1 MKSLLDKRLLIVT
14 GKGGTGKSVITAAL
28 ALLGPREG
36 KRTLVCEINGDER
49 VTQLLG
55 ISPAGPEISQRA
67 ENLWT
72 VNVQPQAAMREY
84 ALMRLRLESIYKAVF
99 ENRFVRYFL
108 RFIPS
113 LQELVML
120 GKALYHL
127 EEKLPDGSGRFDLL
141 VLDAP
146 ATGHAIS
153 FLSLP
158 AVLSETVPPGAM
170 HREVEKMRAL
180 LEDEAITA
188 VALVTLP
195 EEMPVNETLD
205 LAAALVQ
212 RQLHPQVVVLNAFTA
227 PRFAEA
233 DLAELRGKPRLLAIA
248 EEHRLLARSS
258 EEARATLAGTLRLPV
273 LTIDRLYPP
282 RFGREQVERIAS
294 QLGEELKALR

>member
-14 GKGGTGKSVITAAL
+14 GKGGTGKSAITAAL

-55 ISPAGPEISQRA
+55 MSPAGPEISQRA

-72 VNVQPQAAMREY
+72 VNIQPPAAMREY

-127 EEKLPDGSGRFDLL
+127 EEKLPDGSYRFEML

-170 HREVEKMRAL
+170 HREVERMRAL
-180 LEDEAITA
+180 LEDEAVTA

-227 PRFAEA
+227 ARFAEA
-233 DLAELRGKPRLLAIA
+233 DLAALRGKPRLLAIA
-248 EEHRLLARSS
+248 EEHRLLAQSS
-258 EEARATLAGTLRLPV
+258 EEARATLAGRLHLPV

>member
-14 GKGGTGKSVITAAL
+14 GKGGTGKSVIAAAL

-55 ISPAGPEISQRA
+55 MSPAGPEISQRA

-72 VNVQPQAAMREY
+72 VNIQPPAAMREY

-127 EEKLPDGSGRFDLL
+127 EEKLPDGSRRFEIL

-170 HREVEKMRAL
+170 HREVGQMRAL
-180 LEDEAITA
+180 LEDEAVTA

-212 RQLHPQVVVLNAFTA
+212 RKLHPQVVVLNAFTA
-227 PRFAEA
+227 ARFANA
-233 DLAELRGKPRLLAIA
+233 DLAALRGKPRLLAIA
-248 EEHRLLARSS
+248 EEHRLLAQSS
-258 EEARATLAGTLRLPV
+258 EEARATLAGRLHLPV
-273 LTIDRLYPP
+273 LTIDRLYPL

-294 QLGEELKALR
+294 QLGEELKARR

>member
-14 GKGGTGKSVITAAL
+14 GKGGTGKSVTTAAL
-28 ALLGPREG
+28 ALLCAGKG
-36 KRTLVCEINGDER
+36 KRTLVCEINGDDR
-49 VTQLLG
+49 VAKLLG
-55 ISPAGPEISQRA
+55 ISPSSPEISQRA

-72 VNVQPQAAMREY
+72 VNIQPQAAMREY
-84 ALMRLRLESIYKAVF
+84 ALMRLRLETIYKAVC

-127 EEKLPDGSGRFDLL
+127 EEKLPDGTQRFDRL
-141 VLDAP
+141 VMDAP

-170 HREVEKMRAL
+170 HREVGQMRAL
-180 LEDEAITA
+180 LEDEAVTA

-212 RQLHPQVVVLNAFTA
+212 RKLHPQVVVLNAFTA
-227 PRFAEA
+227 ARFANA
-233 DLAELRGKPRLLAIA
+233 DLAALRGKPRLLAIA
-248 EEHRLLARSS
+248 EEHRLLAQSS
-258 EEARATLAGTLRLPV
+258 
-273 LTIDRLYPP
+273 
-282 RFGREQVERIAS
+282 
-294 QLGEELKALR
+294 